1 MATGLVKRVLM
12 VAFHFPPLHGSSGIQ
27 RTLKFVQYL
36 PAAGWQPLVLSA
48 HQRAYAATN
57 PEQLAQIP
65 SGVPVR
71 RAFALDT
78 ARHLSLRGRY
88 PRWLA
93 LPDRW
98 AAWCLGAVPGGLA
111 LIRRHRPFVLW
122 STYPIASALLATL
135 LLHKLSGLPWV
146 IDLRDPMMDEYIPA
160 DPPTRRVIAWLEQLC
175 LRHCSAI
182 VCTTP
187 GTIRTYRARYPTL
200 PAQRFHLIENAY
212 DEENFCAAAQAAVPA
227 AAPRPAGPL
236 RLLHSGTVY
245 PIEREPD
252 SLFAALAA
260 LQATGQV
267 CGARLQIV
275 LRASGHE
282 AHLAQLIAR
291 HGIAELVQ
299 LAPPLPYEAALAEM
313 LAADGLLVL
322 QASMCNAQVPAK
334 LYEYLRAG
342 RPILALTDA
351 GGDTAAVLRA
361 AGISTMAPLDQ
372 PAAIMAALLDFMQ
385 RCAAGQ
391 APRPDPA
398 IVAGHSRQARSRQLA
413 ALLDGLLP
421 PHFHR
426 DA

>member
-48 HQRAYAATN
+48 HRRAYGATSAG
-57 PEQLAQIP
+57 QLAQIP
-65 SGVPVR
+65 PGVPVR
-71 RAFALDT
+71 RAFALDA
-78 ARHLSLRGRY
+78 ARHLALRGRY

-98 AAWCLGAVPGGLA
+98 AAWCLGAVPSGLA
-111 LIRRHRPFVLW
+111 LIRRHRPAVLW
-122 STYPIASALLATL
+122 STYPIATALLATL

-146 IDLRDPMMDEYIPA
+146 IDLRDPMLDEYIPA
-160 DPPTRRVIAWLEQLC
+160 DPPTRRVIAWLERQC

-187 GTIRTYRARYPTL
+187 GTIRTYRARYPEL
-200 PAQRFHLIENAY
+200 PAARFHLIENAY
-212 DEENFCAAAQAAVPA
+212 DEENFRSAALA
-227 AAPRPAGPL
+227 AAPARAAGPL
-236 RLLHSGTVY
+236 RLLHSGTIY
-245 PIEREPD
+245 PQEREPD

-260 LQATGQV
+260 LQEAGQV
-267 CGARLQIV
+267 CAQRLQVV

-291 HGIAELVQ
+291 HGIGGLVQ

-322 QASMCNAQVPAK
+322 QARMCNAQVPAK

-351 GGDTAAVLRA
+351 AGDTAALLRA
-361 AGISTMAPLDQ
+361 AGINTMAPLDQ
-372 PAAIMAALLDFMQ
+372 PAAIITTLLEFMQ
-385 RCAAGQ
+385 LCATGQ

-398 IVAGHSRQARSRQLA
+398 IVAGHSRQARSAQLA
-413 ALLDGLLP
+413 ALLDDLLP
-421 PHFHR
+421 AHPDR